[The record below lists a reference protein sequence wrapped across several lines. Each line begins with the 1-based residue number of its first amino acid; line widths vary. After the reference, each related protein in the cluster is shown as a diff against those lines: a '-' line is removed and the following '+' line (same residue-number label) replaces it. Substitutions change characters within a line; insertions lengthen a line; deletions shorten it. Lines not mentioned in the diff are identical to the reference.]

1 MNKLKIEPT
10 TKEEQETF
18 IRLDEDVKELTITTT
33 TTRVFNKML
42 KKLGKPHQIFD
53 STFKLKDEKDD
64 IKYISGASWTYDF
77 FNNREEIKKVLS
89 ITNIIPK
96 KKDTTDSN
104 L

>member
-1 MNKLKIEPT
+1 MTKLKIEPT

-53 STFKLKDEKDD
+53 SAFKPKDEKTD

-96 KKDTTDSN
+96 KKDTTDNN